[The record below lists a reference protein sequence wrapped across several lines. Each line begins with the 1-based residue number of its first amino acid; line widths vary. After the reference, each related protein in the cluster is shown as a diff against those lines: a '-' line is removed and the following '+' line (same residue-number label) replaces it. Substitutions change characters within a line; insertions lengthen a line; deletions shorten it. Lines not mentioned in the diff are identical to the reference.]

1 MMNEEKEKDN
11 KLKKLN
17 AGGDN
22 RNLADDGNNRHYWYS
37 IIDIMTLLLHTRQ
50 GVLQYNN
57 QVVPGEEFLAIRQN
71 QNGIFLTD
79 PYHTANFTEYFND
92 DISRILGNHPEETQ
106 NNHVWDTMPRLIVI
120 PLLSGMHWRT
130 IAIQINYEI
139 YTIDIVWDDPYGKF
153 PEQLKQNLLESIKI
167 NILKLLNS
175 NNQLINMGENV
186 DSLIETDI
194 NILQHNN
201 EIDQQGQGQ
210 NGWDCG
216 PITVSNIRDYIV
228 HYAHNNNNLTGI
240 DYTVSDYNTENHEN
254 TIKDIRINH
263 IKQYGTVT
271 GIGIDEERLNDIR
284 LIWEKNNKAQLQQID
299 KKFYKEI
306 SQLDDFYLS
315 IFFSVLQNYQ

>member
-1 MMNEEKEKDN
+1 
-11 KLKKLN
+11 
-17 AGGDN
+17 
-22 RNLADDGNNRHYWYS
+22 
-37 IIDIMTLLLHTRQ
+37 MTLLLHTRQ
-50 GVLQYNN
+50 GVLQYIN

-201 EIDQQGQGQ
+201 EIDQQGQGK

>member
-153 PEQLKQNLLESIKI
+153 PEQLKQNLLESIKS

-186 DSLIETDI
+186 DALI
-194 NILQHNN
+194 
-201 EIDQQGQGQ
+201 
-210 NGWDCG
+210 
-216 PITVSNIRDYIV
+216 
-228 HYAHNNNNLTGI
+228 
-240 DYTVSDYNTENHEN
+240 
-254 TIKDIRINH
+254 
-263 IKQYGTVT
+263 
-271 GIGIDEERLNDIR
+271 
-284 LIWEKNNKAQLQQID
+284 
-299 KKFYKEI
+299 
-306 SQLDDFYLS
+306 
-315 IFFSVLQNYQ
+315 